1 MKFRSEKFFAAAALL
16 AVSAGTASGVFLL
29 LENCA
34 QERERDGML
43 VSSSGLFR
51 KIPGG
56 NALFSSVDFSSKS
69 RRAVLMLARE
79 PENDA
84 EYARC
89 RDALRR
95 LRESQPEGDRI
106 VLADDAGTVL
116 LERAPTRSRKV
127 FDLADELK
135 ILYARLKSAPV
146 HYFPSDSAR
155 GKIRLDVWEGDA
167 AFSVPEFNAAAGAD
181 AAGKGGAA

>member
-1 MKFRSEKFFAAAALL
+1 MTAALF
-16 AVSAGTASGVFLL
+16 AVSAGTAAGVFAALDA
-29 LENCA
+29 CA
-34 QERERDGML
+34 RERENAGTL
-43 VSSSGLFR
+43 VSSDSLFR

-56 NALFSSVDFSSKS
+56 NALFSSVEFSPRS

-79 PENDA
+79 PRNDA

-89 RDALRR
+89 RAALKR
-95 LRESQPEGDRI
+95 LRESLPEGDRL
-106 VLADDAGTVL
+106 VLADDSGRTL

-135 ILYARLKSAPV
+135 ILRVRLGSVPV

-155 GKIRLDVWEGDA
+155 GAARLDVWQGDA
-167 AFSVPEFNAAAGAD
+167 EFPAPAPSAAPE
-181 AAGKGGAA
+181 KGGAR